1 MDDNELREARRRADA
16 KRRPRQFQVRLD
28 QDLANRLKHFME
40 SRGYNQNEAL
50 RVIISQFFR
59 CKNHA

>member
-1 MDDNELREARRRADA
+1 MDDNELREARKRADA

-28 QDLANRLKHFME
+28 QDLADRLKHFME

-50 RVIISQFFR
+50 RIIISQFFR
-59 CKNHA
+59 GKNHA

>member
-1 MDDNELREARRRADA
+1 MDDNELREARKRADA
-16 KRRPRQFQVRLD
+16 KRRPRQFQVWLD
-28 QDLANRLKHFME
+28 QDLADRLKHFME

-59 CKNHA
+59 GKNHA

>member
-1 MDDNELREARRRADA
+1 MDDNELREARKRADA

-28 QDLANRLKHFME
+28 QDLADRLRHFME

-59 CKNHA
+59 GKNHA